1 MNVLLKIYKSIK
13 IKKAVY
19 FLIAN
24 KVRHFDVMRLKG
36 MLDDEYSS
44 LLINAI
50 SEIKL
55 ALNGKK
61 GELNEVLSYFYLHEP
76 YHYYLYKEANIDIN
90 IIILCFMI
98 KFFNFIDIWN
108 VPLEEIPQSGHD
120 KYKLVP
126 IANDAYLNHEGLIL
140 FDKFYYYN
148 PLFIDRIGG
157 KDLPMLLKEFSLL
170 KKKGN
175 KISIR
180 LDETISIRKEK
191 YISKVIEFSEI
202 YQGKVI
208 NLDKIVFPL
217 YKGKN
222 ETLCVYNP
230 ITMKKIQFKISH
242 RQDSE
247 KWIEIEELINL
258 SNEII
263 MTRYL
268 HSIFKQE
275 ENIFTHIDGSLNFY
289 NRDTYVIRQKQTIN
303 SHSDSHQ
310 KLWLVEGDITI
321 TEWGKLVLAYFEDYE
336 LIFDA
341 FEGKLVEEVFDEI
354 I

>member
-1 MNVLLKIYKSIK
+1 MNVLLKIYTSIK

-24 KVRHFDVMRLKG
+24 KVKYFDVICLKR

-50 SEIKL
+50 NEIKL
-55 ALNGKK
+55 TLNRDNSK
-61 GELNEVLSYFYLHEP
+61 LNEILNYFYLDEY
-76 YHYYLYKEANIDIN
+76 YHYYLYKEANLDIN

-98 KFFNFIDIWN
+98 KFFNLIDVWN
-108 VPLEEIPQSGHD
+108 IPLEEIPQSGHD

-126 IANDAYLNHEGLIL
+126 IANNAYLNYEGLIL

-148 PLFIDRIGG
+148 PIFIDRIDG
-157 KDLPMLLKEFSLL
+157 KDLPMLIKELSLL

-180 LDETISIRKEK
+180 LDETISIKRKK
-191 YISKVIEFSEI
+191 YVSKVVEFSEI

-208 NLDKIVFPL
+208 NLDKIAFPL

-275 ENIFTHIDGSLNFY
+275 ENTFTHIDGSLNFY
-289 NRDTYVIRQKQTIN
+289 NKDTYVIRQNQIIN
-303 SHSDSHQ
+303 SNSDSHQ
-310 KLWLVEGDITI
+310 KLWLVEGKITI